1 MTPLTATTAFHEYS
15 AKNDGHNNKRRI
27 ATSTSACSWCVLQ
40 VELRLRLRLRRVDS
54 SEVADYNSFKES
66 PSSSFTIQTEGEV
79 LGDAGSELHLLAI
92 S

>member
-27 ATSTSACSWCVLQ
+27 ATSTSACSWRVLQ
-40 VELRLRLRLRRVDS
+40 VELRLRLRRVDS